1 MAASSMPAPLTI
13 ERHRSTELTDTLAAA
28 VHTLCDAAYG
38 TATTPLFAS
47 LGPGEHLLGLRKG
60 ALVSHLMW
68 VTRWLQPTRQRAL
81 RTAYVEMVATVPS
94 AQRQG
99 YASALL
105 EHFVPLVGDYELAAL
120 CPATENL
127 YARLGWRFWRGP
139 LSVRQEGGVVTTP
152 DERVMILS
160 LLRTPSLDLDLPLS
174 GEWRRGEIW

>member
-1 MAASSMPAPLTI
+1 MAASSVPAPLTI
-13 ERHRSTELTDTLAAA
+13 ERCRSTELTDTLAAA

-47 LGPGEHLLGLRKG
+47 LGPGEHLLGLRNG

-68 VTRWLQPTRQRAL
+68 VTRWLQPAGQRTL
-81 RTAYVEMVATVPS
+81 RTAYVEMVATAPS

-127 YARLGWRFWRGP
+127 YARLGWRFWGGP
-139 LSVRQEGGVVTTP
+139 LSVRQEGGVVTTH
-152 DERVMILS
+152 DARVMILS
-160 LLRTPSLDLDLPLS
+160 LSRTPSLDLDLRLS
-174 GEWRRGEIW
+174 VACGRGGVW